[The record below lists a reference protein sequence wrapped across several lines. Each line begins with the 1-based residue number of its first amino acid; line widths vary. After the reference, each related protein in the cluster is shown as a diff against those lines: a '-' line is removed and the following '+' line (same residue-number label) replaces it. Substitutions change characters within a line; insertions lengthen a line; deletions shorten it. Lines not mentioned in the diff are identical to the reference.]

1 MNQYFENSNYI
12 QDDFPGPGEYV
23 ECTFTGI
30 DFQEANISRMKFI
43 DCSFNECNF
52 SNTSVKGG
60 LFRSPVFSKSRMIGI
75 NWVECA
81 TFSSASFSDCLLD
94 YCVFQSLNLK
104 SNKFLECKMHEV
116 DFYQTQ
122 LVGADFSKSDLRGTV
137 FNGADLREVDFR
149 GAVNYF
155 IDVKLTNV
163 KKAKFSMPEGL
174 ALLTGLG
181 IIIE

>member
-1 MNQYFENSNYI
+1 
-12 QDDFPGPGEYV
+12 
-23 ECTFTGI
+23 
-30 DFQEANISRMKFI
+30 
-43 DCSFNECNF
+43 
-52 SNTSVKGG
+52 
-60 LFRSPVFSKSRMIGI
+60 
-75 NWVECA
+75 
-81 TFSSASFSDCLLD
+81 
-94 YCVFQSLNLK
+94 
-104 SNKFLECKMHEV
+104 MHEV